1 MPAPRLVQ
9 LEGSRVAVMSRPAE
23 EDGSNEDALLVQQTP
38 RGVLLAVADG
48 VGGLPQGDR
57 AARLA
62 LEAISRASVH
72 EDWVVRGMDAAQA
85 SVRRLG
91 GACTTL
97 VAAEVSNQRV
107 RFIHCG
113 DAQGIIV
120 GARSHMKLE
129 TVSHSPTGFGLAGGF
144 LDEDEALRHE
154 TRHLVCNL
162 IGARP
167 LRYEITGPTKLAK
180 RDTIVLASD
189 GLFDNFRV
197 DEVAALARIRPVDL
211 QPLRGGR
218 VLIPVRQAVAAEAG
232 EIHQV
237 DVLHV
242 GARAQMVDEAPEHG
256 GLEFGPGGI
265 VDVGHEWLRFGA
277 AARERDGGM
286 RVTVPNIGNPPAKRE
301 TVG

>member
-197 DEVAALARIRPVDL
+197 DEVAALARIRP
-211 QPLRGGR
+211 
-218 VLIPVRQAVAAEAG
+218 
-232 EIHQV
+232 
-237 DVLHV
+237 
-242 GARAQMVDEAPEHG
+242 
-256 GLEFGPGGI
+256 LEQ
-265 VDVGHEWLRFGA
+265 
-277 AARERDGGM
+277 AARHLAEECDARMFSGQEGTKPDDLTLILW
-286 RVTVPNIGNPPAKRE
+286 RTSA
-301 TVG
+301 